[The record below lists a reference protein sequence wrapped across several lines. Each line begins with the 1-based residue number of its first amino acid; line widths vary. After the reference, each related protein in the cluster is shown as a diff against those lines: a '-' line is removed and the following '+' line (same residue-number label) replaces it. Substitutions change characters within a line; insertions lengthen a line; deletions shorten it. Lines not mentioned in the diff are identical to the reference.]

1 MNVLFDKATF
11 EKSKAIKSADTNEL
25 KEGDPAEEDGK
36 VIKDTIY
43 NSIQSAKLGAL
54 TVDPEFLHF
63 RTLDRKLK
71 KKYGRRTINHCLVN
85 KLNSI
90 TIFTFQTDNIENDE
104 AKTSFFNLSE
114 VRLYTV
120 IGLIAALVFVAL
132 LQAAC
137 TIYKTSS
144 SSRNQKVI

>member
-1 MNVLFDKATF
+1 MFFLVQNRDNNAVIAKMNVLFDKATF

-25 KEGDPAEEDGK
+25 KEGDAAEEDGK

-71 KKYGRRTINHCLVN
+71 KNGRKTFIHCLVN
-85 KLNSI
+85 KLN
-90 TIFTFQTDNIENDE
+90 
-104 AKTSFFNLSE
+104 
-114 VRLYTV
+114 
-120 IGLIAALVFVAL
+120 
-132 LQAAC
+132 
-137 TIYKTSS
+137 
-144 SSRNQKVI
+144 